1 MSPYISLAKLA
12 VESFI
17 KEGKIISSSFVM
29 KLLRN
34 KSLSEDLKDKLFN
47 QKAGTFVTI
56 EKEETSENLPR
67 SEGKRTLRGCIGTY
81 LPIRVNIAE
90 EIVRNA
96 IATTK
101 EDYRFEPIQ
110 KEELPYLL
118 YTVYIL
124 SEPELIKDIS
134 KLNPQKYGIIVNT
147 IPIIYPRSPFFQPL
161 SRNVIFN
168 GHMPYKAGVLLPDLE
183 GIDSPEKQISGAC
196 QKGGIN
202 PKVEKIFIYRFTVER
217 HQ

>member
-17 KEGKIISSSFVM
+17 KEGKIISSSFAM
-29 KLLRN
+29 R
-34 KSLSEDLKDKLFN
+34 SLQKTNLSKDLTDKLFN

-67 SEGKRTLRGCIGTY
+67 SEGKKTLRGCIGTY
-81 LPIRVNIAE
+81 LPMRVNIAE
-90 EIVRNA
+90 EIIQNA
-96 IATTK
+96 IAAAK

-110 KEELPYLL
+110 KEELPYLV

-147 IPIIYPRSPFFQPL
+147 IPIIYPKSPFFQPL

-168 GHMPYKAGVLLPDLE
+168 GHMPYKAGVLLPDLA

-196 QKGGIN
+196 QKGRIN
-202 PKVEKIFIYRFTVER
+202 PKVEKIFIYRFTAEK